1 MDTITY
7 IDLDAQ
13 REIIRSNLTQ
23 IANDV
28 GMMMRDAGL
37 HFPRLHNCSRQR
49 RLAGDVRHA
58 ARSVGR

>member
-23 IANDV
+23 IVDDLGV
-28 GMMMRDAGL
+28 MMRDAGL
-37 HFPRLHNCSRQR
+37 HLP
-49 RLAGDVRHA
+49 VYIT
-58 ARSVGR
+58 V